1 MIALLLLALAEATD
15 AFAVSVAQGA
25 TARHSWRDAVR
36 VAGAFGLAQGIMPI
50 FGWATAVALGTWFE
64 RWDHWAAFVL
74 LGVLGAR
81 MIKEGLE
88 RDANSTPEP
97 FTNKSLFFASIAT
110 SIDAAAAGIV
120 LPSLGLPILLSCAV
134 IGVVTFVLCVVGVHF
149 GGVLGTRVG
158 KRAEL
163 LGGAVLIGIGTMILS
178 EHMAWF

>member
-64 RWDHWAAFVL
+64 RWDHWVAFVL
-74 LGVLGAR
+74 LGVLGAK

-88 RDANSTPEP
+88 YDVKSTPEP
-97 FTNKSLFFASIAT
+97 FTKKALFVAAIAT

-120 LPSLGLPILLSCAV
+120 LPALGLPILLSCAV
-134 IGVVTFVLCVVGVHF
+134 IGIVTFVLCVVGVQF
-149 GGVLGTRVG
+149 GGALGARVG
-158 KRAEL
+158 KHAEL
-163 LGGAVLIGIGTMILS
+163 LGGVVLIGIGTMILC
-178 EHMAWF
+178 EHMGWL